1 MSFYFIIIVAREI
14 PFVRMFYFNCQEYYI
29 AAAAY
34 NHIYFILYVR
44 CTGIVLLSFQRYL
57 VIAHSQSQVTT
68 KIQTA
73 PKIQV
78 IAVYWTI
85 PTLISLVV
93 LKDTNFHYNSYESMA
108 VIAEPDVIQRN
119 TLMALVVCIA
129 DLTSMIGYL
138 ALTPARE
145 IPVIRQFYFEYQQYY
160 IAAATYNIIYY
171 TLYIRCTGILFLS
184 LQRYFVIT
192 SPHLDFTIKI
202 QKAAKWKIN
211 LVYWLTPTLLSVVV
225 LKDTDFYFNNL
236 VDMTVII
243 DRAITQR
250 NTLMALIVVGVTCI
264 VCSLAYGGLLYFVR
278 KNSTIISKSLR
289 REIHLAF
296 QVLLLLLAFFAM
308 LVFFA
313 VLNYFSR
320 MQMNEHMYY
329 LRGLYPMASGFLSYI
344 NPYCI
349 LLLNR
354 DLTRQVYRSFT
365 CDGYKE
371 SEAQVSGIIS
381 NSNKQLTLPSNQTGT
396 GVKDARS
403 TRRVAFR

>member
-1 MSFYFIIIVAREI
+1 MNSTLEPPTWGFKVYYAMTIVTL
-14 PFVRMFYFNCQEYYI
+14 P
-29 AAAAY
+29 
-34 NHIYFILYVR
+34 IYFSILICFIRLRYVSK
-44 CTGIVLLSFQRYL
+44 T
-57 VIAHSQSQVTT
+57 
-68 KIQTA
+68 
-73 PKIQV
+73 
-78 IAVYWTI
+78 
-85 PTLISLVV
+85 
-93 LKDTNFHYNSYESMA
+93 YNSTFYSLLL
-108 VIAEPDVIQRN
+108 QH
-119 TLMALVVCIA
+119 CIA

-160 IAAATYNIIYY
+160 IAAGTFCNGYCSKTIVFSHLQHHLLHS
-171 TLYIRCTGILFLS
+171 LY
-184 LQRYFVIT
+184 Q
-192 SPHLDFTIKI
+192 KI

-250 NTLMALIVVGVTCI
+250 NTLMALIVVAVTCI

-278 KNSTIISKSLR
+278 KNSSIISKSLR

-354 DLTRQVYRSFT
+354 DLTRQVYHSFT

-371 SEAQVSGIIS
+371 SEAQVSGIFS
-381 NSNKQLTLPSNQTGT
+381 NSNKQLTLPTTQTRT
-396 GVKDARS
+396 GMKDARS
-403 TRRVAFR
+403 IRRVAFR